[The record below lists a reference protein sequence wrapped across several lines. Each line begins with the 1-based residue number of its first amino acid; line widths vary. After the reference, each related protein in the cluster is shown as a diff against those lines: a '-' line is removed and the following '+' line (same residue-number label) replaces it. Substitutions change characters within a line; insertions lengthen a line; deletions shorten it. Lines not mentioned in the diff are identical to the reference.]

1 MKKSARRGKILS
13 VSAAAPTGRRDLF
26 YQEVSDGGV
35 LFDPEGEKVYVLN
48 ASAAFVWNCLDGR
61 RSADEIAAELA
72 DALGPSAPDLSA
84 LREDVVAALDD
95 FRRQKLLSTS

>member
-1 MKKSARRGKILS
+1 

-61 RSADEIAAELA
+61 RTPEEIAAELA
-72 DALGPSAPDLSA
+72 DALGPSAPDA
-84 LREDVVAALDD
+84 VRLRKDVDAAIED
-95 FRRQKLLSTS
+95 FRRQKLVSTP